1 MLIQDDFAFDCL
13 EASRED
19 LLEET
24 NQFLSRLETLQRLD
38 TSLDRQNDS
47 TNDQV
52 EKKLK
57 EIIEQ
62 LQMCLTKLQTNS
74 LPNTKKLFTDT
85 RK

>member
-13 EASRED
+13 ESSRED